1 VSTSVLWNERIPLI
15 NPWSLGSVAVLLVAA
30 TGFFFVY
37 DYGTGSGFG
46 LIVAG
51 LLVLYLI
58 GSMLCC
64 TIKITETELSVGV
77 FPYRRKFPIADV
89 RAADARAL
97 DVNDPPKL
105 RWRKNGIGLPGVHL
119 GWFSTS
125 TARPVFAATAGKRSR
140 VFIPTRSSH
149 DVLVSSRSPERL
161 VIVLHSLAR

>member
-1 VSTSVLWNERIPLI
+1 MKAAVLWNERIPLM

-30 TGFFFVY
+30 TGSFFVY
-37 DYGTGSGFG
+37 DHGTGSGFG

-51 LLVLYLI
+51 LLALYLI

-77 FPYRRKFPIADV
+77 FPYRPKFPIADV
-89 RAADARAL
+89 RTADARAL

-140 VFIPTRSSH
+140 VFIPTCASH
-149 DVLVSSRSPERL
+149 DVLVSSRSPDRL
-161 VIVLHSLAR
+161 VSVLHSLAR